1 MTIRYFLQLLRKVT
15 KSDDLILSLKIH
27 FFKIFPVKY
36 LLMPLA
42 ALRGSLG
49 NIVWSPNPSNIF
61 SKLSQLRGGVD
72 GSSVRKSDNIVH
84 QQSFILKIKNGQN
97 ESYKV
102 SNDFSWKVELILK
115 VESGRQQLHL
125 MTS

>member
-1 MTIRYFLQLLRKVT
+1 MTPLESRRRKVN
-15 KSDDLILSLKIH
+15 KSDH
-27 FFKIFPVKY
+27 
-36 LLMPLA
+36 
-42 ALRGSLG
+42 
-49 NIVWSPNPSNIF
+49 
-61 SKLSQLRGGVD
+61 
-72 GSSVRKSDNIVH
+72 SVRKSDNIVH

-115 VESGRQQLHL
+115 VESGRQQLRL